1 MRVKILSMLFFL
13 GFIGQLMAAPTE
25 TIHGRV
31 VDQQTGKPLA
41 GVTVTVK
48 GKKGGTS
55 TNDDGWFSLNIP
67 SERATLVISSVGY
80 TSIEEQVVEAGASN
94 IVISLVQNQKGMN
107 EVVVTALGIQ
117 RTAKSLTYSA
127 QRVGGDQINEVR
139 DASFANTLSGKVA
152 GLTITP
158 SANGPGGATRVL
170 LRGNRSIQGTNNAL
184 IVVDGVAIDN
194 QTISGEVKDDAGSTN
209 AGQNGSDG
217 LSNINP
223 DDIESMSV
231 LKGAAGAALYGSRAA
246 NGVIMITTKRGRQGK
261 LSVSLNS
268 GVSAEDAF
276 SIPKLQDQYSQGTNG
291 MYTTATGYSWGAK
304 ATGQSVTDWR
314 GQTVPLHTYS
324 NNIKDFY
331 RTAYSTNN
339 AISVTTGTDKVQTY
353 LSYANN
359 NAAGI
364 VPNNRLMRNTFN
376 ARIGVNITDK
386 LSVDAKATYI
396 VQNIYN
402 KPGVGGD
409 GLIAANVYSIPTS
422 VNQQDLKVYKTTD
435 VSGVETPTYWTSTD
449 PVIMNPYWT
458 LNNTHRDENRSRVI
472 GLMSLKY
479 KFTDWLNIQGRV
491 SSDSYNE
498 FNTSTYANNTV
509 NYARQPGGYYSEEYN
524 YVAERNFDVLLNGN
538 NNITRD
544 LKVTYNLGSSLL
556 DRGSRH
562 RITAADGLAYNN
574 KYDLTYASNLKETVS
589 TVKRQLQSV
598 YGTAQFSF
606 KDYLFLDLTAR
617 NDWSSTIP
625 EPYSYFYP
633 SIGLSAILSDMMQ
646 MPSWVSMARVRGSLT
661 RVGNDADPYLLAQTY
676 SYIPGG
682 FGGYIS
688 SSNVK
693 MLSTLKPEITSALE
707 AGTEWRFWNDRL
719 GIDLTYYKTNSK
731 NQLIKVASPASSGY
745 SSLYLNAGNIQN
757 SGVEIVINAQPVKTR
772 EFSWNMTL
780 NYALN
785 KNKVI
790 SIAPGVP
797 FVYLGSTDNVRTASP
812 HVAEGGSYGDLY
824 GYTWLRSKGQYVI
837 DSVGKPVSSST
848 TSTVSSVGNFNPN
861 YTIGF
866 SNTFNYKGWSLGVL
880 VDGKFGGVIVSGTES
895 QLSYMGMSAYTTK
908 YRDNP
913 SLVLT
918 GVHPD
923 GSPNTTAID
932 AQTLWQSVTQGNY
945 ATAEFFT
952 YDATNVRLR
961 ELTLGYEFKRLPN
974 FLKAAKLSF
983 VARNL
988 LFLYRGSSILDIPG
1002 IGKRK
1007 LGIDPEASFGNS
1019 NYQGAEYFNLPTT
1032 RSLGLNLKLSF

>member
-1 MRVKILSMLFFL
+1 MRVKILSMFFL
-13 GFIGQLMAAPTE
+13 LGLIGQLMAAPFE
-25 TIHGRV
+25 TIRGRV

-41 GVTVTVK
+41 GVSVTIK
-48 GKKGGTS
+48 GKKGGAS
-55 TNDDGWFSLNIP
+55 TNDEGWFSLNIP
-67 SERATLVISSVGY
+67 SERVTLIISSVGY
-80 TSIEEQVVEAGASN
+80 TTVEQVVEAGASN
-94 IVISLVQNQKGMN
+94 IVISLVQDQKGMN

-223 DDIESMSV
+223 DDIESMSI

-246 NGVIMITTKRGRQGK
+246 NGVIIITTKRGKQGK

-268 GVSAEDAF
+268 GVSAESAF

-291 MYTTATGYSWGAK
+291 AYTTNTGYSWGAK

-314 GQTVPLHTYS
+314 GQTVPLHTYP

-331 RTAYSTNN
+331 RTAFSTNN
-339 AISVTTGTDKVQTY
+339 AVGVTTGSDKVQTY

-386 LSVDAKATYI
+386 LSADAKATYI

-422 VNQQDLKVYKTTD
+422 VNQQDLKAYKTTD
-435 VSGVETPTYWTSTD
+435 ITGVETPTFWTSTD

-458 LNNTHRDENRSRVI
+458 LNNTHHDENRSRLI
-472 GLMSLKY
+472 GLLSLKY

-491 SSDSYNE
+491 SSDAYNE
-498 FNTSTYANNTV
+498 FNTTQYANNTV

-524 YVAERNFDVLLNGN
+524 YVSERNFDVLLNGN

-544 LKVTYNLGSSLL
+544 LKVTYNIGSSLL

-574 KYDLTYASNLKETVS
+574 KFDLLYASTLKETVS

-598 YGTAQFSF
+598 YGTAQFSY
-606 KDYLFLDLTAR
+606 KDFLYLDVTAR

-633 SIGLSAILSDMMQ
+633 SIGVSAILSDMMQ
-646 MPSWVSMARVRGSLT
+646 MPSWVSMARVRGSVT

-676 SYIPGG
+676 NYITGG
-682 FGGYIS
+682 FGGYIA
-688 SSNVK
+688 SNSVK
-693 MLSTLKPEITSALE
+693 MLPTLKPEITSAVE

-731 NQLIKVASPASSGY
+731 NQLLKVTTPASSGY
-745 SSLYLNAGNIQN
+745 SSMYMNAGNIQN
-757 SGVEIVINAQPVKTR
+757 SGIEVVITAQPVKTR

-790 SIAPGVP
+790 SITPGVP
-797 FVYLGSTDNVRTASP
+797 FLFLGSSDNVRTATP
-812 HVAEGGSYGDLY
+812 RVAEGGSYGDLY
-824 GYTWLRSKGQYVI
+824 GYKWQRSSKGQYVV
-837 DSVGKPVSSST
+837 DTTGLPVYT
-848 TSTVSSVGNFNPN
+848 TDISSVGNYNPN

-866 SNTFNYKGWSLGVL
+866 SNTFTYKGWSFGAL
-880 VDGKFGGVIVSGTES
+880 VDGKFGGVIVSGTEAE
-895 QLSYMGMSAYTTK
+895 LAYMGMSSYTSK
-908 YRDNP
+908 YRDNAT
-913 SLVLT
+913 LVLP

-923 GSPNTTAID
+923 GSSNSTAIG
-932 AQTLWQSVTQGNY
+932 AQALWQSVTQGNY
-945 ATAEFFT
+945 AKAEFFT

-961 ELTLGYEFKRLPN
+961 ELTLGYEFKRLPS

-988 LFLYRGSSILDIPG
+988 LFLYRGKSMLDIPG

-1019 NYQGAEYFNLPTT
+1019 NYQGVEYYNLPST